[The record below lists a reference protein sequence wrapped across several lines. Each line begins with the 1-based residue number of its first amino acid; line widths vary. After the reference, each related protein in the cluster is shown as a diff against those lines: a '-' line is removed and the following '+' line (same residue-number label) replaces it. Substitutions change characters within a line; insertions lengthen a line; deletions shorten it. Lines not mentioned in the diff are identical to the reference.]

1 MTVLALVGVD
11 ATSKQQE
18 AIRKGDRD
26 WLCFP
31 AALCYGIS
39 DDLGGSR
46 DHSTAESRLKIE
58 KNVLINPA
66 WIDAVYS

>member
-1 MTVLALVGVD
+1 MRILQSCIWNLEKSDGTVTAPALVGVD

-39 DDLGGSR
+39 DDLGGS
-46 DHSTAESRLKIE
+46 
-58 KNVLINPA
+58 
-66 WIDAVYS
+66 